1 MKHIIPEIIAL
12 VLAVLNLV
20 FVIIFINVTHTD
32 LLAEIQSEGYDSFGS
47 LAALLV
53 MAIIFMLG

>member
-1 MKHIIPEIIAL
+1 MINKPYLTMKHIIPEIIAL

-32 LLAEIQSEGYDSFGS
+32 LLAEIQSDG
-47 LAALLV
+47 
-53 MAIIFMLG
+53 